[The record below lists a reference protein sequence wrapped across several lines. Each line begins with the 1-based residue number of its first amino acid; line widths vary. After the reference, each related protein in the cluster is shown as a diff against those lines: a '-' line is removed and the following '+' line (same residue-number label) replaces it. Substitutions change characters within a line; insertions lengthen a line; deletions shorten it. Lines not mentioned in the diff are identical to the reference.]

1 MKYCTKCGAHIHD
14 EAIICTSCGCTT
26 GSSKNTS
33 SPISRDVQNA
43 AQDAGLKAAAK
54 VLMIFNTIWY
64 GKYIL
69 PLAWCVPLTMMYFNN
84 VKNGEPI
91 SVGFKICCLIF
102 VSPIAGVLML
112 CAKD

>member
-1 MKYCTKCGAHIHD
+1 MKYCTKCGTQIHD
-14 EAIICTSCGCTT
+14 DAVICTSCGCAT
-26 GSSKNTS
+26 GSHNTS
-33 SPISRDVQNA
+33 GKAVSAEIHNA
-43 AQDAGLKAAAK
+43 AQNAGLKATAK

-69 PLAWCVPLTMMYFNN
+69 PLSWCIPMTMIYFNK

-91 SVGFKICCLIF
+91 SLAFKICCLIF

-112 CAKD
+112 CTKD